1 MDRGISLDIERATLD
16 RTRLALL
23 DDLSA
28 AIAVDVHFQIPPNF
42 STTSDVIDLRETV
55 DDAIY
60 FTLDSNDGSGTIKL

>member
-23 DDLSA
+23 DDLSGDL
-28 AIAVDVHFQIPPNF
+28 AVDVHFQLPPNF
-42 STTSDVIDLRETV
+42 TALSHLDLSTTI

-60 FTLDSNDGSGTIKL
+60 FTLDSNDGNGTIKL